1 MRLLQPTTVDEA
13 VGLLTD
19 EPDAKCLA
27 GGQTLAAMM
36 NADLIEPGALISLKK
51 IAELQDIERLDS
63 GALRIGA
70 MTTHASLVAYG
81 EFTSAQEIVRKAA
94 QVIAHPAIR
103 NAGTIGGSIAHGDP
117 AADYPAALVVADAV
131 VNAAGPD
138 GRRVIPIA
146 EFFVDYLETSLAE
159 GEIVTSID
167 LPPGPAD
174 AVTVYDKIA
183 RVDGDF
189 ATLTLALVGTRD
201 GDGFSSLR
209 IALGSAGPRPV
220 RVSDVEQSLIG
231 RPITKASL
239 RTVGEALVAA
249 CDPIDDIRGSSAYR
263 LKLVPRVLA
272 RAVNTALAL

>member
-1 MRLLQPTTVDEA
+1 MRLIQPTTVDEA
-13 VGLLTD
+13 VGLLSD
-19 EPDAKCLA
+19 ESDAKCLA

-36 NADLIEPGALISLKK
+36 NADLIEPDALISLKK
-51 IAELQDIERLDS
+51 IAELRDIQRLDG
-63 GALRIGA
+63 GAMRIGA
-70 MTTHASLVAYG
+70 MTTHATLAAYG
-81 EFTSAQEIVRKAA
+81 EFTTAQEIVRKAA
-94 QVIAHPAIR
+94 REIAHPAVR

-117 AADYPAALVVADAV
+117 AADYPGALVVADAV

-138 GRRVIPIA
+138 GRRAIPIA
-146 EFFVDYLETSLAE
+146 DFFVDYLETSLAE

-189 ATLTLALVGTRD
+189 ATLSLALVGTRD
-201 GDGFSSLR
+201 GDGFSALR

-220 RVSDVEQSLIG
+220 RVVDAEQSLIA
-231 RPITKASL
+231 RPITKIDLETAA
-239 RTVGEALVAA
+239 EALTAA
-249 CDPIDDIRGSSAYR
+249 CDPIDDIRGGSAYR

-272 RAVNTALAL
+272 RAVNTALVL